1 MKKLLFAG
9 LIIFTLPLA
18 VFAQHSDESGNI
30 KKLQAYQDSLTEL
43 GKTFVNNENDL
54 ERKNANYEF
63 IRTLVSA
70 LKVPNSFLFG
80 FDSVKTISILN
91 SPDNRFRLFT
101 WHIMNDDGS
110 YRFYGAIQM
119 NTGGP
124 LRLYPLEDYSPLLKN
139 PEDSVLSNSKWYGAQ
154 YYKIIKVDAEN
165 PYYTI
170 LGWKGNTDQS
180 TKKVIEIL
188 SFKNDLPVF
197 GMPVFG
203 LSRNKKRV
211 IFEYTRQASMLLRYV
226 PEENLIVFD
235 HLSPPD
241 DAHKNDP
248 SAYGPDLTYDGYKL
262 KNGHWVLV
270 DNLDM
275 RNLPDMK
282 DDQYIAPKRASK
294 VEQSG
299 NP

>member
-1 MKKLLFAG
+1 
-9 LIIFTLPLA
+9 
-18 VFAQHSDESGNI
+18 
-30 KKLQAYQDSLTEL
+30 
-43 GKTFVNNENDL
+43 
-54 ERKNANYEF
+54 
-63 IRTLVSA
+63 
-70 LKVPNSFLFG
+70 
-80 FDSVKTISILN
+80 
-91 SPDNRFRLFT
+91 
-101 WHIMNDDGS
+101 
-110 YRFYGAIQM
+110 
-119 NTGGP
+119 

-139 PEDSVLSNSKWYGAQ
+139 PEDSVLSNRKWYGAQ